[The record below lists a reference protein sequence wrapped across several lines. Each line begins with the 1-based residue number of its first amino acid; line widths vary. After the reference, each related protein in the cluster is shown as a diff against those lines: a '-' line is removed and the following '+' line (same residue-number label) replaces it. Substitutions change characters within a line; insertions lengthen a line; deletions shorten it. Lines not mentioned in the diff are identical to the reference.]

1 MSDIEFPVKAITWSV
16 YEQKTP
22 ILLQEE
28 NGPCPLIALV
38 NTLLLAS
45 DIEAR
50 TTAWGKENAV
60 LPESKESGSA
70 SSSPQPNG
78 SARIKELLNKHVGD
92 RVSLAELLA
101 CLGDALLERT
111 QVDANVVSDL
121 LESLPLLHTGLTVN
135 PNLVSGGFPPQD
147 LAAKIFDAFGLTFV
161 HAWIWEPGHNND
173 ADSVFPSLQTFDAVQ
188 DFLLTKGE
196 ETEPNAEVSAVSAWL
211 DENSTQLTSHGLSV
225 LDKQLPADSVA
236 IFFRNNHFSTLY
248 KADNHDLY
256 LLLTD
261 TAFTKRPDF
270 VWQSVISASGKD
282 DLFFSGDFTPINDEL
297 EPWASYPND
306 DMAVARQLQEEEDA
320 ATAQR
325 LQASYNTK
333 KLKQKGTTVS
343 EGAKGAKEQPSKK
356 ASKKDTKEGK
366 GKKKGNCVIV

>member
-60 LPESKESGSA
+60 FPESKESGSA

-111 QVDANVVSDL
+111 QVEANVVSDL

-161 HAWIWEPGHNND
+161 HAWIWEPGHNKD

-188 DFLLTKGE
+188 DFLLTKDE

-333 KLKQKGTTVS
+333 KSKQKGTTVS

>member
-60 LPESKESGSA
+60 LPESRELGLA

-101 CLGDALLERT
+101 CLG
-111 QVDANVVSDL
+111 DANVVSDL

-147 LAAKIFDAFGLTFV
+147 LAAKIFDAFGLMFV
-161 HAWIWEPGHNND
+161 HAWIWEPGHNKD
-173 ADSVFPSLQTFDAVQ
+173 ADSVFPLLQTFDAVQ
-188 DFLLTKGE
+188 DFLLTKDE

-211 DENSTQLTSHGLSV
+211 DENSTQLTLHGLSV

-297 EPWASYPND
+297 EPWALYPND

-333 KLKQKGTTVS
+333 KSKQKGTTVS
-343 EGAKGAKEQPSKK
+343 EGAKGAKEQPLKK
-356 ASKKDTKEGK
+356 ASKKETKEGK
-366 GKKKGNCVIV
+366 SKKKGNCVIV

>member
-60 LPESKESGSA
+60 LPESKELGLA

-161 HAWIWEPGHNND
+161 HAWIWEPGHNKD
-173 ADSVFPSLQTFDAVQ
+173 ADSVFPLLQTFDAVQ
-188 DFLLTKGE
+188 DFLLTKDE

-211 DENSTQLTSHGLSV
+211 DENSTQLTLHGLSV

-297 EPWASYPND
+297 EPWALYPND

-333 KLKQKGTTVS
+333 KSKQKGTTVS
-343 EGAKGAKEQPSKK
+343 EGAKGAIEQPQKK
-356 ASKKDTKEGK
+356 ASKKETKEGK
-366 GKKKGNCVIV
+366 SKKKGNCVIV